1 MITLPTIATATSAQG
16 DLNSSET
23 TDLLH
28 SVKSL
33 PQDFLTELGNRLLT
47 LAKQQ
52 GNEAQSAES
61 AEESQ
66 QETAP
71 AGQLNALL
79 ATFENPGSLDARLTP
94 ENIKA
99 GSKSADDKEQESAE
113 TLNSRDAQTMQALF
127 AMLPM
132 TATATVAQSS
142 PALTSAAAES
152 LPAAGGEARRSTL
165 AALSQMLDGTPQ
177 QSVSDTLAQSAPQSA
192 GTSTHGRADLSLQA
206 DGASAV
212 TAAPAASGSAASAPL
227 TLDSGFQQVLSSVGK
242 QTEKSAALTSTDS
255 PALTSTPLSSSAP
268 QLMPQSASATA
279 NTPSTPM
286 LNAQLGSDE
295 WQQALSQQIVMFSRN
310 GQQNAELRLHPAD
323 LGAIQISLKLDN
335 DQAQINMASS
345 HSHVRAALE
354 AALPQLR
361 TALAESGI
369 NLGQSQVSSDSFAQS
384 QGFQQQQQEARRDG
398 QHGTFSLSQDDD
410 SEITPIAVPA
420 ALQARILGTGAVDT
434 FA

>member
-1 MITLPTIATATSAQG
+1 MITLPNIVTSASAKG
-16 DLNSSET
+16 DLNSS
-23 TDLLH
+23 DSADILH

-33 PQDFLTELGNRLLT
+33 PQNFLTELGNRLLT

-52 GNEAQSAES
+52 GNVAQSTES

-66 QETAP
+66 DSPAP
-71 AGQLNALL
+71 AGQLSALL
-79 ATFENPGSLDARLTP
+79 AAFEKTDSLDMRLTP

-99 GSKSADDKEQESAE
+99 ATKSADDKEKESAE
-113 TLNSRDAQTMQALF
+113 TLNSSDAQTMQALF
-127 AMLPM
+127 AMLPVTPAVQNSTV
-132 TATATVAQSS
+132 TAVSQAATS
-142 PALTSAAAES
+142 
-152 LPAAGGEARRSTL
+152 GETRRSTL
-165 AALSQMLDGTPQ
+165 ATMSQALSGSLAQSTPQ
-177 QSVSDTLAQSAPQSA
+177 QADTPL
-192 GTSTHGRADLSLQA
+192 HGEAKASPVALTATPGAADN
-206 DGASAV
+206 
-212 TAAPAASGSAASAPL
+212 TSAPL
-227 TLDSGFQQVLSSVGK
+227 TLDSSFQQALSSFSR
-242 QTEKSAALTSTDS
+242 QDEKSAPLTQTDSSTLTS
-255 PALTSTPLSSSAP
+255 APLSSSTAP
-268 QLMPQSASATA
+268 LMMQTASATTS
-279 NTPSTPM
+279 TPSTPM

-310 GQQNAELRLHPAD
+310 GQQNAELRLHPED

-335 DQAQINMASS
+335 DQAQISMASS

-384 QGFQQQQQEARRDG
+384 QGFQQQQQQEARRDG
-398 QHGTFSLSQDDD
+398 QHGAFSLSQDDD
-410 SEITPIAVPA
+410 SEITPITVPA